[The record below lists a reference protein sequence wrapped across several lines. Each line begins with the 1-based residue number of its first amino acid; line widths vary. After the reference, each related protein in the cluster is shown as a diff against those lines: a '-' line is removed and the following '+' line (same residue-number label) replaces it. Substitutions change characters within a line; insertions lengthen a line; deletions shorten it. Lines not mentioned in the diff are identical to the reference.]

1 MLKYYRKG
9 KETDQK
15 EEITYQKAL
24 DIVLSSFR
32 DNDMSRDMLTLP
44 NRIICRYSEVTVEDD
59 KGNGN
64 ISVLMAGL
72 YNMLPDAVEYDDDGM
87 RLERA

>member
-9 KETDQK
+9 KESGQK

-24 DIVLSSFR
+24 DIVLSSYR

-44 NRIICRYSEVTVEDD
+44 NRIMCRYSEVIVEDD
-59 KGNGN
+59 QGNGN
-64 ISVLMAGL
+64 IRVLMAGL
-72 YNMLPDAVEYDDDGM
+72 CNMLPDDVEYNDDGM